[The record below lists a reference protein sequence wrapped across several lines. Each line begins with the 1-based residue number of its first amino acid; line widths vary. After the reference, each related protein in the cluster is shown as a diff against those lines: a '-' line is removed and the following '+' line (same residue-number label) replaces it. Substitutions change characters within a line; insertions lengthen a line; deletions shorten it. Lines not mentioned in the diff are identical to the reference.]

1 MKKNILK
8 VFAGDMMYSVIALM
22 ALNGIIQLF
31 VNPYLTKQM
40 GAAAFGVILS
50 IQSVV
55 SIMASS
61 FGSGANYSHLVL
73 SAKKQEPKGDY
84 NIFLAAV
91 AVVSL
96 GVTFVMLRVFNEL
109 TAVMY
114 VSAAVLMIANILRYY
129 GDVNYKLALNY
140 KGFLKYYLVISLG
153 YLAGTLIY
161 PFTHSWGIA
170 IASGEILA
178 TVYLLCTKQLYKRP
192 FFAPSDKF
200 GAVMKSVLE
209 LSFAYLISSIILN
222 ADRIL
227 VMLYIGPEEVTV
239 FYTAT
244 LVGKVVAML
253 TSPLNGVIMGHLSK
267 YEGNLSKKMMAGI
280 SGALLAAGLL
290 VLLASVATSYIFVK
304 IMYPDI
310 YEAAKPLFLIANAGQ
325 IFYFI
330 SESLMV
336 IVLRFMGEKLQIILN
351 IIYAVM
357 FFALA
362 IPGVVFGGLYGLAAA
377 ILAANLGRY
386 AAVTLVGMLGRQHA
400 AA

>member
-8 VFAGDMMYSVIALM
+8 AFAGDMIYSVIALVV
-22 ALNGIIQLF
+22 LNGIIQLF
-31 VNPYLTKQM
+31 VNPYLTKEM
-40 GAAAFGVILS
+40 GAANFGVILS

-61 FGSGANYSHLVL
+61 FGSGANNSHLVL
-73 SAKKQEPKGDY
+73 SAKKQQPKGDY
-84 NIFLAAV
+84 NIFLAIISV
-91 AVVSL
+91 ISLVVTL
-96 GVTFVMLRVFNEL
+96 VMLIVFNEL
-109 TAVMY
+109 TPVMY

-129 GDVNYKLALNY
+129 GDVNYKLSLNY
-140 KGFLKYYLVISLG
+140 KGFMKYYIFISLG
-153 YLAGTLIY
+153 YFVGTLAY
-161 PFTHSWGIA
+161 PLTHSWGIA
-170 IASGEILA
+170 IASGEVLA
-178 TVYLLCTKQLYKRP
+178 TVYLIFTGQIYKRP
-192 FFAPSDKF
+192 VFEPSDKF
-200 GAVMKSVLE
+200 KTVMKSVWE

-267 YEGNLSKKMMAGI
+267 YEGRLSRKMMAGI
-280 SGALLAAGLL
+280 SGALLTVGLV
-290 VLLASVATSYIFVK
+290 VLAASVVTSYIFVK

-310 YEAAKPLFLIANAGQ
+310 YDAAKPLFLIANAGQ

-330 SESLMV
+330 SESLMI

-351 IIYAVM
+351 IVYAVL

-362 IPGVVFGGLYGLAAA
+362 IPGVMFGGLHGLAVS
-377 ILAANLGRY
+377 ILVANLGRY
-386 AAVTLVGMLGRQHA
+386 AAVTLVGMFGRQH
-400 AA
+400 